1 MVLEQQFLPW
11 TVFQCS
17 KQIRSKPL
25 VGSEK
30 SPQSLGKNNLN
41 SENAEESHYSN
52 KDVSL
57 NFRTQE
63 SGFPVIKLTYTKFL
77 FVRR

>member
-1 MVLEQQFLPW
+1 MLEEWFLPW
-11 TVFQCS
+11 TAFQCS
-17 KQIRSKPL
+17 KKIRPKPL

-30 SPQSLGKNNLN
+30 SSQSIGQNNLN

-57 NFRTQE
+57 HFRAQGC
-63 SGFPVIKLTYTKFL
+63 GFSVIKLTYTKFL
-77 FVRR
+77 LVGR